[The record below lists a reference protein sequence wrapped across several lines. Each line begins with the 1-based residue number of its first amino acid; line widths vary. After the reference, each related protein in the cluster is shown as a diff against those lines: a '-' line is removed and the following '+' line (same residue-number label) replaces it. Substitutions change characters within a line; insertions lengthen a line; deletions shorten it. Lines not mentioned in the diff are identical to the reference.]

1 MQDPKLVAY
10 YRVSTKRQARASG
23 LGLEAQNTAVET
35 YARATAGRL
44 IRSFTEVESGK
55 RNDRPELAQAI
66 AHAQRT
72 NARLV
77 IARLD
82 RLSRNAAFLLN
93 LMESKVRFVAC
104 DMPEADETMVGVL
117 WR

>member
-1 MQDPKLVAY
+1 MPGRRSAA
-10 YRVSTKRQARASG
+10 ARPA
-23 LGLEAQNTAVET
+23 
-35 YARATAGRL
+35 
-44 IRSFTEVESGK
+44 
-55 RNDRPELAQAI
+55 LAQAI

-117 WR
+117 WRRWRSARPS